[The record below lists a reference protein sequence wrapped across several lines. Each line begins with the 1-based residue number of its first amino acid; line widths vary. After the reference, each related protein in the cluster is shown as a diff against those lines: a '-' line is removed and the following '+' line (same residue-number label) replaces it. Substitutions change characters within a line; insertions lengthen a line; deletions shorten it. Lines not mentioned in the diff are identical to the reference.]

1 MESAHAAAGTA
12 EFCDDRAERIFVMA
26 VWLALSLGLLAY
38 VLTWARDLP
47 YMDDWELVPVLAG
60 ARPFSLD
67 WLLEQTFEQRA
78 HARRQI
84 RPLRERLHD
93 LVSGASSGCCGPLT
107 HGAVPASPSYRR
119 AIASARNTT
128 RAPRNPFPTRLRRIA
143 NEGASHSGT
152 SLRLR
157 TAARAAVAGGT
168 YANSVPARNLLDSGV
183 RRAG

>member
-67 WLLEQTFEQRA
+67 WLLEQTFEHRYV
-78 HARRQI
+78 
-84 RPLRERLHD
+84 LGRLLLYALWHPGGED
-93 LVSGASSGCCGPLT
+93 F
-107 HGAVPASPSYRR
+107 
-119 AIASARNTT
+119 
-128 RAPRNPFPTRLRRIA
+128 RAPMLLYVAMLSTTAFVSVRVARGLRA
-143 NEGASHSGT
+143 NCEK
-152 SLRLR
+152 
-157 TAARAAVAGGT
+157 RA
-168 YANSVPARNLLDSGV
+168 
-183 RRAG
+183 